1 MQIEDRIA
9 EEFENNI
16 DLKDE
21 AEDLFRELINAAI
34 RVLVGSI
41 EARNDQLYAPKMH
54 KVNWLQFMEVED
66 TSEYIKVVSQNI
78 QARSFAMKTDLNTIY
93 QNLFLNKVV
102 GAMSD

>member
-41 EARNDQLYAPKMH
+41 EARNDQLYATKMH
-54 KVNWLQFMEVED
+54 KVNWLQFMEV
-66 TSEYIKVVSQNI
+66 
-78 QARSFAMKTDLNTIY
+78 
-93 QNLFLNKVV
+93 
-102 GAMSD
+102 